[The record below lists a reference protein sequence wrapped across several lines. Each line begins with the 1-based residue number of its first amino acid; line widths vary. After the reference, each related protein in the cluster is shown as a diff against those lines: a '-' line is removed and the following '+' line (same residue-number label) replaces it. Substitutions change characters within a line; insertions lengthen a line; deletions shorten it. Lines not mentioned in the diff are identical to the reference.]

1 VINQKIFERK
11 LTQVPRVKKK
21 MPSLGRSVTRRIRRQ
36 QLIDATIDCL
46 AKHGFSDTTMA
57 HVAETAG
64 LSQGIIN
71 FHFRSK
77 EALLLETLSAMDEE
91 YRGTWERALARA
103 EPAPAR
109 RLEALLRSE
118 FEPAICSRK
127 KIAVWYAFYGEA
139 KARPTY
145 QKICGARDEDRRQ
158 AMHKILEELIAERG
172 DTRCD
177 NTAITD
183 ALTALTDGIWL
194 DLHLSTK
201 RIDREAAWR
210 PVEVLLARLFP
221 RHFPSDERRPGLISL

>member
-1 VINQKIFERK
+1 LKISRDKRK
-11 LTQVPRVKKK
+11 T
-21 MPSLGRSVTRRIRRQ
+21 PSLGRNVTRRVRRR
-36 QLIDATIDCL
+36 QLIDATIECL
-46 AKHGFSDTTMA
+46 AKRGFADTTMA
-57 HVAETAG
+57 HVAEAAG

-77 EALLLETLSAMDEE
+77 EALLLETLASMDEE
-91 YRGTWERALARA
+91 YRANWELAVTRA
-103 EPAPAR
+103 EPAPEK

-127 KIAVWYAFYGEA
+127 KIAVWHAFYGEA

-158 AMHKILEELIAERG
+158 AMQKILEELIAKCDG
-172 DTRCD
+172 TRSHSA
-177 NTAITD
+177 AITD

-221 RHFPSDERRPGLISL
+221 HYFASNERRAADHQAS

>member
-1 VINQKIFERK
+1 MKISRDKRK
-11 LTQVPRVKKK
+11 T
-21 MPSLGRSVTRRIRRQ
+21 PSLGRNVTRRVRRR
-36 QLIDATIDCL
+36 QLIDATIECL
-46 AKHGFSDTTMA
+46 AKRGFADTTMA
-57 HVAETAG
+57 HVAEAAG

-77 EALLLETLSAMDEE
+77 EALLLETLASMDEE
-91 YRGTWERALARA
+91 YRANWELAVARA
-103 EPAPAR
+103 EPAPEK

-118 FEPAICSRK
+118 FEPAICNRK
-127 KIAVWYAFYGEA
+127 KIAVWHAFYGEA

-158 AMHKILEELIAERG
+158 AMQKILEELIAKCDG
-172 DTRCD
+172 TRSHSA
-177 NTAITD
+177 AITD

-221 RHFPSDERRPGLISL
+221 HYFASDERRAADHQAS

>member
-1 VINQKIFERK
+1 LKISRDKRK
-11 LTQVPRVKKK
+11 T
-21 MPSLGRSVTRRIRRQ
+21 PSLGRNVTRRVRRR
-36 QLIDATIDCL
+36 QLIDATIECL
-46 AKHGFSDTTMA
+46 AKRGFSDTTMA
-57 HVAETAG
+57 HVAEAAG

-77 EALLLETLSAMDEE
+77 EALLLETLASMDEE
-91 YRGTWERALARA
+91 YRANWELAVTRAG
-103 EPAPAR
+103 PAPEK
-109 RLEALLRSE
+109 RLKALLRSE

-127 KIAVWYAFYGEA
+127 KIAVWHAFYGEA

-158 AMHKILEELIAERG
+158 AMQKILDELIAKCDG
-172 DTRCD
+172 TRSHSA
-177 NTAITD
+177 AITD

-210 PVEVLLARLFP
+210 PVEVLLVRLFP
-221 RHFPSDERRPGLISL
+221 HYFTSDERRAADQQVS